1 MRNEATNQTEINQAA
16 TDNNHVNRVSLLPSS
31 QLAPLAEIMSA
42 QFHIDVSR
50 DEALIVQTNTGTEFP
65 LSLLSV
71 PEADEI
77 REKAC
82 NQYVKSVLNSRESID
97 QDRATLFFI
106 SHFCDKNSRVTLQ
119 PDPNRH
125 NRKNHRTAPRAAERS
140 VIPSSLT
147 TANMKTRVSACS

>member
-1 MRNEATNQTEINQAA
+1 MRNAAINQAAINQAA
-16 TDNNHVNRVSLLPSS
+16 TDNNHTKRVSLLPSS

-97 QDRATLFFI
+97 RDRATLFFI
-106 SHFCDKNSRVTLQ
+106 SRFCDKNSRVALQ
-119 PDPNRH
+119 PDPNLQS
-125 NRKNHRTAPRAAERS
+125 RKYRRTAPRAATRS
-140 VIPSSLT
+140 VIQSSLA
-147 TANMKTRVSACS
+147 TADMKARVSACS

>member
-1 MRNEATNQTEINQAA
+1 MSNATIENTPL
-16 TDNNHVNRVSLLPSS
+16 HMKHLSPSS

-77 REKAC
+77 RNKAC
-82 NQYVKSVLNSRESID
+82 DQYVQSVLSSGDSID
-97 QDRATLFFI
+97 RDRATLFFI
-106 SHFCDKNSRVTLQ
+106 SRFCDNNRSVSLQ
-119 PDPNRH
+119 PAPERRNYSG
-125 NRKNHRTAPRAAERS
+125 RKNHRTSRRAMIRS
-140 VIPSSLT
+140 VR
-147 TANMKTRVSACS
+147 TASKLSPRVSACS